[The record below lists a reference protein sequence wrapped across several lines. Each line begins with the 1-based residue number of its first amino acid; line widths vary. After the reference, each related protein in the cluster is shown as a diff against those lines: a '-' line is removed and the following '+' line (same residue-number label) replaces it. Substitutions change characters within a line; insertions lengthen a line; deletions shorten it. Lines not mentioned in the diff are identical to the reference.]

1 MPLALSEGGR
11 IRVVTAMAARSGVR
25 AGMTAA
31 QGKSKCAALE
41 LLAWDSGAIAR
52 EVARAS
58 AGFLSASPQVSPLR
72 EQPGTWGIG
81 AEGFEAIW
89 GERALATQL
98 QSLARVWHPR
108 ARVAIADSCVTAYA
122 ATWSTRAASEPLLVA
137 AGGDRDYLAR
147 VPIALVPMDEELREA
162 LVALGLRSAGAF
174 AALDPLEVERRWG
187 SDGLS
192 AWRLACGDDAR
203 RASLARTDDPR
214 AVVHE
219 LASASPTLEPVL
231 FLVRASLDRLVRTLA
246 ADGLAAATLSITLTL
261 DDGRRVTREVR
272 PARPIARVLP
282 LFERC
287 RAALDTWTLHAPVAA
302 LELRISETAA
312 SAAEQ
317 GDLLAPAWRDPSA
330 AEAALAR
337 LRATLGAG
345 AVVRPVARD
354 SHAPERAGGW
364 EDVEQAARAVP
375 LDALQAMQQRAN
387 GNGTHNEGHGSRSGH
402 SDGTSVS
409 NGMRGAHGGA
419 AAAPALPAARLLES
433 PENVA
438 VVTDKRG
445 VPMQLFWRGRR
456 LALNKADGPERL
468 SGEWWQ
474 AVPFARDYWRCECDE
489 LGQSLVL
496 YREASGW
503 RLQGWYD

>member
-1 MPLALSEGGR
+1 
-11 IRVVTAMAARSGVR
+11 MAARSGVR
-25 AGMTAA
+25 AGMNAA

-58 AGFLSASPQVSPLR
+58 AGFLAASPQVSPLR
-72 EQPGTWGIG
+72 EQPGVWWIG
-81 AEGFEAIW
+81 ADGFEAIG

-98 QSLARVWHPR
+98 QALARVWHPR

-122 ATWSTRAASEPLLVA
+122 ATWSTRAASEPLLIA
-137 AGGDRDYLAR
+137 PNGDRDYLAR
-147 VPIALVPMDEELREA
+147 VPIALIPMDEELREA
-162 LVALGLRSAGAF
+162 LTALGLRTAGAF

-203 RASLARTDDPR
+203 RASLARADDPR
-214 AVVHE
+214 TVVHE
-219 LASASPTLEPVL
+219 LATASPTLEPVL

-261 DDGRRVTREVR
+261 DDGRRITRDVR

-287 RAALDTWTLHAPVAA
+287 RAALDTWTLEAPVAA
-302 LELRISETAA
+302 LELRISETAP

-345 AVVRPVARD
+345 AVVRPVSRD

-364 EDVEQAARAVP
+364 EDVEQAARVVP
-375 LDALQAMQQRAN
+375 LDALQAMQQR
-387 GNGTHNEGHGSRSGH
+387 G
-402 SDGTSVS
+402 

-438 VVTDKRG
+438 IVTDKRG

-456 LALNKADGPERL
+456 LVLNKADGPERL

-474 AVPFARDYWRCECDE
+474 ALPFARDYWRCECDE
-489 LGQSLVL
+489 LGQNLVL